1 MTTESGIIDP
11 TSETDMEL
19 FLKRLEEFDK
29 RCEECT
35 FKNTRVKGWCYMFLQ
50 RPPECQQFREE
61 NPESRVVAIGIR
73 RRGEKEFKI
82 IKPPDGPKPVVINY
96 SNIINNTPTR

>member
-11 TSETDMEL
+11 TSEDDMEL

-29 RCEECT
+29 RCEECA
-35 FKNTRVKGWCYMFLQ
+35 FKKVRIKGWCYMYLQ

-61 NPESRVVAIGIR
+61 PGPRIVAIGIKR
-73 RRGEKEFKI
+73 KGDKEFKI
-82 IKPPDGPKPVVINY
+82 L
-96 SNIINNTPTR
+96 